1 MNDFLKN
8 LSNERKLVLYCSKG
22 HISDCEIKEIKEIFS
37 KWINWSEVL
46 YQAVTHRTLCL
57 LYYHIEKLGLAEKV
71 EREILRCMKNEYTL
85 NLNKN
90 EILLNELQKVCHSL
104 ESNQIKYSVL
114 KGGVL
119 SSLVYPNIGTRIFND
134 LDILINYAD
143 GKKAVEVLESS
154 GYIQGQYEFKN
165 NTVTK
170 FNRKQK
176 LYHQINTH
184 EFASLNKATGNPFY
198 TNIEVDFNHS
208 IFGKNNFQY
217 EVDVN
222 ELLNRAMKVDIKGS
236 HISTLYIDDFLIQL
250 CAHLYREAIMI
261 ITIRR
266 LKDLQLV
273 KFADVSMFIE
283 RYADKINW
291 KQFVARCKNIGC
303 LKVIYFVFYY
313 VNILYA
319 DSIPLDVLEALE
331 PKDKEYMNMF
341 GFGRSTRQ
349 KWHMDFTE
357 RLFNP
362 KRVLE
367 LNKNQIAA
375 NEKYLSYQD
384 KLS

>member
-1 MNDFLKN
+1 MNSFIKK
-8 LSNERKLVLYCSKG
+8 LSNEKKLVLYCSKG
-22 HISDCEIKEIKEIFS
+22 HLSECEIKEIKDIFS
-37 KWINWSEVL
+37 KWVNWSEVL

-57 LYYHIEKLGLAEKV
+57 LYYHIDKLGLVDNV
-71 EREILRCMKNEYTL
+71 EREVLRYMKNEYTL

-90 EILLNELQKVCHSL
+90 QILLNELQKVCHSL

-119 SSLVYPNIGTRIFND
+119 SSLVYPNIATRTFND

-154 GYIQGQYEFKN
+154 GYVQGQYEFKD

-184 EFASLNKATGNPFY
+184 EFATLNKETGNPFY
-198 TNIEVDFNHS
+198 PNIEVDFNHS
-208 IFGKNNFQY
+208 IFWKNNCPY

-222 ELLNRAMKVDIKGS
+222 ELLNNSMKVDINGS
-236 HISTLYIDDFLIQL
+236 QINTLYIDEFLIQL

-266 LKDLQLV
+266 LKDLQLF

-283 RYADKINW
+283 RYSDEINW
-291 KQFVARCKNIGC
+291 NRFITKSKDIGC
-303 LKVIYFVFYY
+303 SKVVYFVFYY
-313 VNILYA
+313 LNILYENT
-319 DSIPLDVLEALE
+319 IPLEVLKALE
-331 PKDKEYMNMF
+331 PEDKEYMNTF
-341 GFGRSTRQ
+341 GVEGNITQ
-349 KWHMDFTE
+349 KWHMDFSE
-357 RLFNP
+357 RLFNS

-367 LNKNQIAA
+367 LNESQIAA
-375 NEKYLSYQD
+375 NENYIVYQD